1 VTAPPVRLEIA
12 DRVARVTLDRPKT
25 GNPIDADCVAG
36 LHEAVRAA
44 RKAEVA
50 VLVLRAEGRAFSY
63 GGDLAA
69 FAAAPSAAD
78 YIDDIAEAL
87 HRVVSELIRLPAIVV
102 SVVQGA
108 AAGAG
113 FSLAAAADL
122 VLAGRSAKFTMAYTK
137 VGLSPDGGSSLL
149 TASAGLHRML
159 HLALLNPVLTAE
171 QAQAAGLVAEVHPD
185 DQLDTAVDP
194 VVRTLLSGSRTA
206 QVAAKR
212 LLREQATPS
221 AEGALRRGTLSIRTC
236 AVSPDGVEGVE
247 AFCPS
252 GCRGSR
258 ARSADRRTRGAAPR
272 PPATQRRRR
281 R

>member
-12 DRVARVTLDRPKT
+12 DRVARVTLDRPET

-44 RKAEVA
+44 RKADVA

-87 HRVVSELIRLPAIVV
+87 HRVVSELIRLPTIVV

-122 VLAGRSAKFTMAYTK
+122 VLAGRSARFTMAYTK
-137 VGLSPDGGSSLL
+137 VGLSPDGGSSLM

-159 HLALLNPVLTAE
+159 HLALLNPVLTADE
-171 QAQAAGLVAEVHPD
+171 AHAAGLVAQVHPD
-185 DQLDTAVDP
+185 EELGAAAEQ
-194 VVRTLLSGSRTA
+194 VVATLLAGSRGA
-206 QVAAKR
+206 QVSAKR
-212 LLREQATPS
+212 VIRAAAVLHPEADLRRESLAIRAS
-221 AEGALRRGTLSIRTC
+221 AEA
-236 AVSPDGVEGVE
+236 PDGQEGIA
-247 AFCPS
+247 AFLAKRP
-252 GCRGSR
+252 
-258 ARSADRRTRGAAPR
+258 ARFNQS
-272 PPATQRRRR
+272 
-281 R
+281 